1 MIGAEKKNWK
11 RSIVLSL
18 LLLLAGCATNLYV
31 PLKDGEP
38 HGYSEEQLNE
48 NMYRVQFESYKSIDR
63 KVLQALMERRAA
75 EIVLH
80 NGYSYLVLTDV
91 VYSSEI
97 EVVEIPEV
105 IMPSSKV
112 YTGSGALGITSPI
125 LSPDV
130 AIPAHTREITK
141 KKISAT
147 VVGTNS
153 SSVEGAKPIASLL
166 PTPSK

>member
-1 MIGAEKKNWK
+1 MIGADSNNWK
-11 RSIVLSL
+11 KSIVLPL
-18 LLLLAGCATNLYV
+18 LLSLAGCATDLYV
-31 PLKDGEP
+31 PLKEGEP

-48 NMYRVQFESYKSIDR
+48 NMYRVQFESYKPIDQTA
-63 KVLQALMERRAA
+63 LQNLMERRAA
-75 EIVLH
+75 EIVLS

-112 YTGSGALGITSPI
+112 YTGSGALGLTSPI
-125 LSPDV
+125 LSSDV

-153 SSVEGAKPIASLL
+153 SSAEGAKSIASIL